1 MKNEKSQNDV
11 KQMPDFDSDIWNAA
25 GNYIYDTK
33 TNNDQAW
40 NRFKDNVQPNKR
52 PFSVFRSQYLRVAAS
67 ITLIGIITATAWYF
81 AAVKTNKN
89 IELIVTKTAVGEL
102 KKITLPDGSL
112 VQLNSGSTMTVSED
126 FGQKNR
132 EVKLVGQAF
141 FDVKRNEKLPFHIV
155 GPKVEVSVLGTA
167 FDVCSYNGEEAT
179 VQVSRGKVKVNSSGA
194 EKILTKG
201 MAVKTE
207 NGALLEKQGGEFIWT
222 DGELVF
228 SKASLTEIADA
239 VFHRSGKRLLFEEKE
254 ATRTFTGSFDDNT
267 TPEKIAETL
276 SLALSAKIKIKPQ

>member
-1 MKNEKSQNDV
+1 MKNEKTQNEV
-11 KQMPDFDSDIWNAA
+11 KQMPDFDSGIWNAA

-33 TNNDQAW
+33 TNNDEAW
-40 NRFKDNVQPNKR
+40 NRFKDNVQPTKS

-67 ITLIGIITATAWYF
+67 ITLIGIIAATAWYF

-102 KKITLPDGSL
+102 KKITLPDGSV

-207 NGALLEKQGGEFIWT
+207 NGALLDKQGGEFIWT
-222 DGELVF
+222 DGELIF

-276 SLALSAKIKIKPQ
+276 SLVLSAKIKIKPQ